1 MNNKSTLLVSTD
13 VLRRLKEK
21 QDLKDN
27 QKRNMH
33 FKQVQ
38 KNQNDWN
45 QSVSAHNDPYMND
58 ALKKLREKSYIT
70 HNETTTRLNGT
81 WFYNQSLNKH

>member
-1 MNNKSTLLVSTD
+1 MNNKPTLVSMD
-13 VLRRLKEK
+13 VSRRLKEK
-21 QDLKDN
+21 DDLRQN
-27 QKRNMH
+27 QQREMH

>member
-1 MNNKSTLLVSTD
+1 MNNKPTLVSMD
-13 VLRRLKEK
+13 VSRRLKEK
-21 QDLKDN
+21 EDLRQN
-27 QKRNMH
+27 QQREMH

-58 ALKKLREKSYIT
+58 ALKKVREKSHIT